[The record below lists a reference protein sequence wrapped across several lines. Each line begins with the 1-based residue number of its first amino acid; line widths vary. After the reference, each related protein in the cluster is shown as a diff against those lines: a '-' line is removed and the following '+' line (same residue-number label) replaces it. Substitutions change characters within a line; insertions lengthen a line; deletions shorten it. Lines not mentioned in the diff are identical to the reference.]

1 MTTPVIFILN
11 GPNLNLLGVREP
23 AVYGHD
29 TLEQIEQRC
38 ASRAGK
44 LKVEIDFRQTNTEGE
59 LIDWVHEANSQ
70 AQALILNAAGYSHTS
85 VALHDALKACSI
97 PKIELHISN
106 IHARE
111 AFRHKSMVSPVVTGL
126 ICGFGTD
133 GYVMALDAAAR
144 LIEKSQKNQ

>member
-1 MTTPVIFILN
+1 MARSVIYILN

-23 AVYGHD
+23 EVYGHA
-29 TLEQIEQRC
+29 TLESIEEMC
-38 ASRAGK
+38 KIRAESLGQ
-44 LKVEIDFRQTNTEGE
+44 EIVFRQTNTEGT
-59 LIDWVHEANSQ
+59 LIDWVHEANTK
-70 AQALILNAAGYSHTS
+70 ARALVLNAAGYSHTS
-85 VALHDALKACSI
+85 VALHDALKAISI

-111 AFRHKSMVSPVVTGL
+111 TFRHKSMVSPVVTGL

-144 LIEKSQKNQ
+144 LIEKSPNKK

>member
-1 MTTPVIFILN
+1 MTTPKVFILN

-29 TLEQIEQRC
+29 TLSQIEERC
-38 ASRAGK
+38 IARASAK
-44 LKVEIDFRQTNTEGE
+44 NLMIDFRQTNTEGE
-59 LIDWVHEANSQ
+59 LIDWVHEANGG

-85 VALHDALKACSI
+85 VALHDALKACAI

-144 LIEKSQKNQ
+144 LIEKSLKNQ